1 MFLKSIIYLLDI
13 SNGVFFFIINYVMK
27 IVVLGDSIRMGY
39 APEVEKYFKSK
50 GYDFYQPQ
58 DNCRFIKYLLR
69 VLFDDREII
78 KDADVIQF
86 NAGHWDICQLY
97 DDKLPFSS
105 KEEFKENLIRVTK
118 ILLKI
123 TPKVIFATTTPVRL
137 ENPYN
142 DNKVIDEYN
151 QIAIDVMKEYG
162 ITINDLNS
170 LLKKDIYR
178 YICDDNIH
186 LSEEGIEACKKQTIR
201 YIEEALKK

>member
-1 MFLKSIIYLLDI
+1 MPLVIKSYLLAY
-13 SNGVFFFIINYVMK
+13 VFIIIIYVMK

-39 APEVEKYFKSK
+39 APEVEKYFINK

-58 DNCRFIKYLLR
+58 DNCRFMKYLLR
-69 VLFDDREII
+69 VLFDDRDRI

-97 DDKLPFSS
+97 EDKLPFSS
-105 KEEFKENLIRVTK
+105 KEEFKENLIRVIN

-151 QIAIDVMKEYG
+151 QIAVDIVKQYG
-162 ITINDLNS
+162 IKVNDLNS
-170 LLKKDIYR
+170 LLKKDIYK

-186 LSEEGIEACKKQTIR
+186 LSEEGIAECKKQTIR
-201 YIEEALKK
+201 FIEEALKQ